1 MDSPRSL
8 KYSTITAQEKLN
20 IVEVAKEL
28 GNSKAAKLF
37 HIPLT
42 KLQVGNNQGERKNN
56 CNSGRK
62 AICPQ
67 TELVLSNWIRDQREK
82 GLRITV
88 QKVQETIYNHFTS
101 KFDNAAISVT
111 TFQDI

>member
-8 KYSTITAQEKLN
+8 KYAINTVQEKLS

-42 KLQVGNNQGERKNN
+42 NVKR
-56 CNSGRK
+56 
-62 AICPQ
+62 
-67 TELVLSNWIRDQREK
+67 
-82 GLRITV
+82 
-88 QKVQETIYNHFTS
+88 
-101 KFDNAAISVT
+101 
-111 TFQDI
+111 

>member
-42 KLQVGNNQGERKNN
+42 NVKRWRKLESSLKLQVGNNQGERKNN

-67 TELVLSNWIRDQREK
+67 TELVLSNWIRDQY
-82 GLRITV
+82 I
-88 QKVQETIYNHFTS
+88 
-101 KFDNAAISVT
+101 
-111 TFQDI
+111 

>member
-42 KLQVGNNQGERKNN
+42 NVKR
-56 CNSGRK
+56 
-62 AICPQ
+62 
-67 TELVLSNWIRDQREK
+67 
-82 GLRITV
+82 
-88 QKVQETIYNHFTS
+88 
-101 KFDNAAISVT
+101 
-111 TFQDI
+111 